1 MARTGL
7 VTYSDPHLS
16 SFGMR
21 DHFDYTLRWFIEG
34 LFSDRPVEMRPSTTW
49 TDDLWFLDQ
58 NQRHVLP
65 NDGWWPLRTGTASG
79 PRSSLGPAGSERT
92 RWHPCSSGSSSCPG
106 P

>member
-21 DHFDYTLRWFIEG
+21 DHFDYTLRWFIEA

-49 TDDLWFLDQ
+49 TNDLWFLDQ

-65 NDGWWPLRTGTASG
+65 N
-79 PRSSLGPAGSERT
+79 
-92 RWHPCSSGSSSCPG
+92 
-106 P
+106 